1 MSRRRYPKEGEK
13 RRARMRRR
21 RIWREGRRTE
31 MKEGEA
37 AGKMGTAKVARAA
50 VEAAG
55 QQGAAGMAAMETRAG
70 PRRKRAIIAS
80 RRGKVRENSQ
90 KAAVGGGLKTKL

>member
-1 MSRRRYPKEGEK
+1 MKTKRSSRTRRRTKDGE
-13 RRARMRRR
+13 
-21 RIWREGRRTE
+21 EV
-31 MKEGEA
+31 
-37 AGKMGTAKVARAA
+37 GKTGTAKVARAA

-90 KAAVGGGLKTKL
+90 KAAVGGCLKTKL